1 MDIVAAVWMFLLR
14 FLGIGA
20 QPWRRL
26 PGGPRATRCVV
37 PSVTAAG
44 RPDRRRRYIH
54 VSTPPDA
61 SLPAG
66 ISWPSASTSALRIV
80 LQPPPGLC
88 HLQSFFVAFKDHR
101 TGQPSCLKIRV
112 LNKKEKLGRHRTTPH
127 IIGWHLLSPGN
138 IRDIFLPDDRSTLA
152 ALTNVVRAPRNAWRE
167 DRQTGQPPVSAGT
180 TAAAN
185 PLL

>member
-1 MDIVAAVWMFLLR
+1 MAGVWVTGLIIWMFSLRFGCFRCGLDVVAAVWMFLLR

-88 HLQSFFVAFKDHR
+88 PLQSFFVAFKGPTDNQPSVHATVPTWNLIPISFGLTGDTR
-101 TGQPSCLKIRV
+101 TGNLQR
-112 LNKKEKLGRHRTTPH
+112 
-127 IIGWHLLSPGN
+127 
-138 IRDIFLPDDRSTLA
+138 
-152 ALTNVVRAPRNAWRE
+152 
-167 DRQTGQPPVSAGT
+167 
-180 TAAAN
+180 
-185 PLL
+185 